1 MSIEQLKKMLG
12 PVGFM
17 LARTILRKIKI
28 KFDTEQRK
36 VCITSDGKTQEI
48 GFDEIEQAVNEQI

>member
-1 MSIEQLKKMLG
+1 MSIEQLKKLLG

-17 LARTILRKIKI
+17 LARTILRKVKI

-36 VCITSDGKTQEI
+36 VHITSDGTTQEI
-48 GFDEIEQAVNEQI
+48 AFDEIEKAVNEQV